1 VTESPSDASSA
12 LRLDTAL
19 TPELDGR
26 VVTRAR
32 GLRSLLGDSAI
43 YGIGVAAAPLA
54 LLLGTPVIARSLGPL
69 GFGSIDVLTA
79 VITVV
84 GLVAILGMDGAGVRS
99 FYDYGPDQALQRRL
113 VVRTVIAIVTVSAL
127 SFAVTLLT
135 ALIVLETAV
144 FHSSLQTVEATVA
157 ALVAMPLITVQ
168 TISRETFRF
177 DRRRGS
183 YVVAGILQG
192 FVGVLAAVLLV
203 KAGLGARGYFIG
215 LGIGAAIGL
224 LFALAVGRFRL
235 TETPSIDRTEARRM
249 LRYGLP
255 LVPASVAIW
264 VVFAIDRTLLASM
277 KGFFQAG
284 LYGLA
289 SKASAPLVM
298 AISAFTLAW
307 GPFILSQPP
316 ERHAELRARALTA
329 ATAAS
334 AAICLCV
341 IVFER
346 QIIDVLGGPDF
357 ALSTRA
363 VPGIALGWVA
373 WAAAVVLATEFAISR
388 RTVVIGVMTGVAAL
402 ANIVL
407 NLILIPPFGYIG
419 AAWTSAISFF
429 FLAGLY
435 WWWER
440 RTGSAP
446 YRWWRLATIA
456 LVLGTLVPLAVSQ
469 EQTLQTWMQVSICAV
484 GVVVLGLVAAT
495 DRPAARI
502 GS

>member
-1 VTESPSDASSA
+1 MTESPSDAPSA
-12 LRLDTAL
+12 LRLDTAVSR
-19 TPELDGR
+19 ELDGR
-26 VVTRAR
+26 AITQAR

-113 VVRTVIAIVTVSAL
+113 VVRTVITIVTISAFC
-127 SFAVTLLT
+127 FAVALLT
-135 ALIVLETAV
+135 TLIVLETV
-144 FHSSLQTVEATVA
+144 FSHSSAQTVEATVA

-177 DRRRGS
+177 DRRRKS
-183 YVVAGILQG
+183 YVVAGVLQG
-192 FVGVLAAVLLV
+192 AGGVLVAVLLV
-203 KAGLGARGYFIG
+203 EAGLRATGYFIG
-215 LGIGAAIGL
+215 LGVGAVIGL
-224 LFALAVGRFRL
+224 VFALAVGRFRF
-235 TETPSIDRTEARRM
+235 TEKPSIDRREARRM

-264 VVFAIDRTLLASM
+264 VVFAVDRTLLVSM

-346 QIIDVLGGPDF
+346 QVVDILGGPNF

-363 VPGIALGWVA
+363 VPGIALGWVG

-388 RTVVIGVMTGVAAL
+388 RTVVIASMTGVAAV

-419 AAWTSAISFF
+419 AAWTSAASFF

-440 RTGSAP
+440 RSGAAP
-446 YRWWRLATIA
+446 YRWWRLMTIA
-456 LVLGTLVPLAVSQ
+456 LVLGTLIPLAIVQ
-469 EQTLQTWMQVSICAV
+469 QQTLQRWMQVAICVV
-484 GVVVLGLVAAT
+484 GVMVLALVAVT
-495 DRPAARI
+495 DRPTKA
-502 GS
+502 